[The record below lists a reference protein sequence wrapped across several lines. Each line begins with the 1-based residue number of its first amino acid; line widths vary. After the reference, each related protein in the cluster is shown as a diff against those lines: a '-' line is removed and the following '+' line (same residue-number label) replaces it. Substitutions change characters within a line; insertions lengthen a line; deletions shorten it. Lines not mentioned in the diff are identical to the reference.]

1 MGGPIQSQLAFRGCT
16 WQTFSSAL
24 GKGRA
29 KVLGTAD
36 PSPALPRLSLPSLDQ
51 MGEVGGPRQGSPD
64 PVRNI
69 QRTSSTHV
77 HQSLGREHWFE
88 GALLLLWQPVCT
100 SFFSSCSNPLSR
112 VGKLW
117 PRRGGPWTSSQC
129 GVWDPFPV
137 MDQRRK
143 AIGGHSTST
152 PFRQL
157 KTNRKEVMATNMAP
171 APGLLLAAQKPVTT
185 LDQEMVLFSHRWLQ
199 KTASHFGLW
208 GGLAGEGRVMGC
220 GSLSLGKLWV

>member
-1 MGGPIQSQLAFRGCT
+1 
-16 WQTFSSAL
+16 
-24 GKGRA
+24 
-29 KVLGTAD
+29 
-36 PSPALPRLSLPSLDQ
+36 

-64 PVRNI
+64 PVRNV
-69 QRTSSTHV
+69 QRTSTTHV

-88 GALLLLWQPVCT
+88 GSLLLLWQPVCT
-100 SFFSSCSNPLSR
+100 SFFSSCSDPSSSR
-112 VGKLW
+112 VGKQW
-117 PRRGGPWTSSQC
+117 PGRGGPWTSPQF

-157 KTNRKEVMATNMAP
+157 KSDRKEVMATNMAP

-185 LDQEMVLFSHRWLQ
+185 LGQEMVLFSHRWLQ
-199 KTASHFGLW
+199 KLPHIL
-208 GGLAGEGRVMGC
+208 GC
-220 GSLSLGKLWV
+220 GEDWPGREGSWVLGASWEALDLVTSFFPFF